1 MDIQKVLKERF
12 GYDQFRTGQEEVI
25 RDVTAGHDTI
35 AILPTGSG
43 KSLCYQLPA
52 YIMNGTVLIIS
63 PLVALMEDQVAFMK
77 RTGEKR
83 VVALN
88 SFLTYA
94 DRRRIIEQL
103 ASYKFIFISPEM
115 LLQINVAEKIKK
127 IHIALIVVDEAHCI
141 SQWGFDFRPDYLRLG
156 EFFVQLNRPN
166 VLALTA
172 TADDQV
178 LQDIVSYLRLENTKV
193 HKQSLDRKNISY
205 SIQEMNADHEKTAWI
220 IDRAKTTVGPGIVY
234 VASRKRADAIA
245 SLLIEQ
251 NISAASYHAGKEQE
265 DRAFI
270 QEQYINGEI
279 DWVCATNAFGM
290 GIHKSNIRQ
299 VIHENVP
306 ATIAG
311 YTQEV
316 GRAGRDGQLSTATL
330 LFTSDDIRKT
340 RFIIQEDMPQEAA
353 VRYFNELIVEKV
365 PANEAAE
372 LAGLSETGKR
382 VTEYYLERMSVEGAV
397 SSLSEQ
403 SFEKERQLQ
412 KMLQIIKAEKCI
424 RESIL
429 TFFGETIVLA
439 PSSCCSVCGNIDNAW
454 VFNTKTGS
462 SARSLVDWSDRL
474 KQLLG

>member
-1 MDIQKVLKERF
+1 MDIQKVLKEQF
-12 GYDQFRTGQEEVI
+12 GYDQFRTGQEAVI
-25 RDVTAGHDTI
+25 RDVLDDLDTI

-94 DRRRIIEQL
+94 DRRRIIDQL
-103 ASYKFIFISPEM
+103 GSYKFIFISPEM
-115 LLQINVAEKIKK
+115 LLQNNVAEKIKD
-127 IHIALIVVDEAHCI
+127 IHMALIVVDEAHCI

-156 EFFVQLNRPN
+156 EFFEQLNRPN

-178 LQDIVSYLRLENTKV
+178 LEDIVHYLGLENTKI

-205 SIQEMNADHEKTAWI
+205 SIQEMNSEQEKTAWI
-220 IDRAKTTVGPGIVY
+220 IDRAKTTSGPGIIY
-234 VASRKRADAIA
+234 VASRRRADAIA

-251 NISAASYHAGKEQE
+251 NISAASYHAGMEQE

-279 DWVCATNAFGM
+279 AWICATNAFGM

-316 GRAGRDGQLSTATL
+316 GRAGRDGNPSAATL

-340 RFIIQEDMPQEAA
+340 RFIIQEDIPQEVS
-353 VRYFNELIVEKV
+353 VRYFSELILKKV
-365 PANEAAE
+365 PAREAAE
-372 LAGLSETGKR
+372 IAGLSETGKR
-382 VTEYYLERMSVEGAV
+382 VTEYYLERMTVEETISGF
-397 SSLSEQ
+397 SKQ

-412 KMLQIIKAEKCI
+412 KMLQIIKAENCI
-424 RESIL
+424 RKSIL
-429 TFFGETIVLA
+429 TFFGETIVMA
-439 PSSCCSVCGNIDNAW
+439 PTSCCSVCGNIDDTW
-454 VFNTKTGS
+454 VFDTEVGNS
-462 SARSLVDWSDRL
+462 SRSLVDWSDRL